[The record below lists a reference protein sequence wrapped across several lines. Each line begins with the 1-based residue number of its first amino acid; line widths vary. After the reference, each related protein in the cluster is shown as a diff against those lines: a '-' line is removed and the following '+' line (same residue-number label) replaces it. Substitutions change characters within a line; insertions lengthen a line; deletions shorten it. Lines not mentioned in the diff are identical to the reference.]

1 MADHSTTDSPTRPQ
15 QCTAG
20 PPLAIATLG
29 RFEVTVGGT
38 PATIPVGLPAQA
50 VKFVVAAGGRAH
62 GEAVIDALWPEARL
76 EEGRKGLR
84 NVLSRLSKAG
94 APVLVRDGEA
104 IRIADRVSV
113 DALAFRAAADR
124 VLVDAARPGAAEG
137 ARFAL
142 ARYGGEFLPDDH
154 FHEWTEAPRY
164 NLRRRQVS
172 LIDLLAEDAKG
183 RGAALE
189 AVALMEMAIELAPE
203 DEIRSIQA
211 AELLIAAGRRG
222 RAAAHITRARQALRD
237 QGLMPGEQ
245 WMRLQRHL
253 SEHQDRTAAP
263 AYPR

>member
-1 MADHSTTDSPTRPQ
+1 MADHNSSHSPNRPLE
-15 QCTAG
+15 CAAV

-29 RFEVTVGGT
+29 RFEVSADGT
-38 PATIPVGLPAQA
+38 PATVPFGLPAQA

-62 GEAVIDALWPEARL
+62 GEAIIDALWPEARL
-76 EEGRKGLR
+76 EEGRKGVR
-84 NVLSRLSKAG
+84 NVLSRLSKAD

-113 DALAFRAAADR
+113 DALVFRAAADR
-124 VLVDAARPGAAEG
+124 VLMDAARPGAAEG

-164 NLRRRQVS
+164 SLRRRQVA
-172 LIDLLAEDAKG
+172 LIDLLADDAKD

-189 AVALMEMAIELAPE
+189 AVTLMEMAIELAPE

-237 QGLMPGEQ
+237 QGLMPGER
-245 WMRLQRHL
+245 WMRLQRQL
-253 SEHQDRTAAP
+253 SEHHDRTAAP
-263 AYPR
+263 AYPH